1 MRVSVMNTFFSKAF
15 LTGLAL
21 GLLTSRLAE
30 YKMKKKKKLQNL
42 GLTPATFTKAAR
54 REIGMRRKG
63 EERWLR
69 IMST

>member
-1 MRVSVMNTFFSKAF
+1 MNTFFSRAF

-21 GLLTSRLAE
+21 GLLTSRLAD

-42 GLTPATFTKAAR
+42 GLTPATFTKSAW
-54 REIGMRRKG
+54 REGRERKKG